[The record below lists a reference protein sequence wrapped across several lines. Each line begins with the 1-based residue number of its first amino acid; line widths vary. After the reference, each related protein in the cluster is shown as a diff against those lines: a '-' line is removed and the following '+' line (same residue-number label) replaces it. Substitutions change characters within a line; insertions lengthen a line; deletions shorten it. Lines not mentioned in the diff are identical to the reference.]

1 MNLIKEYERLGGPVQ
16 AIAWSPN
23 GTNIA
28 VGGAAPEVRVYTA
41 GKEGKRVAT
50 FKGHDGAVFALA
62 FSPTTNWLAAGGFDG
77 TVRLYDYVTK
87 SNALVRAFVP
97 VPIKGGAQTAS
108 K

>member
-1 MNLIKEYERLGGPVQ
+1 MLFR
-16 AIAWSPN
+16 S
-23 GTNIA
+23 
-28 VGGAAPEVRVYTA
+28 GGAAPEVRVYTA

-50 FKGHDGAVFALA
+50 FKGHEGAVFALA
-62 FSPTTNWLAAGGFDG
+62 FSPTTNWLAVGGFDG

-97 VPIKGGAQTAS
+97 VPLKSGAQTAS